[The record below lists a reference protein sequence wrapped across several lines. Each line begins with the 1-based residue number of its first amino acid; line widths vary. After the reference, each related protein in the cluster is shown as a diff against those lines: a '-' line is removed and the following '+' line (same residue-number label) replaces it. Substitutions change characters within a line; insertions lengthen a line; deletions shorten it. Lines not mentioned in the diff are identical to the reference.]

1 MPMLLY
7 LHGFNSSPQSKKA
20 METRDWCADHAPE
33 LTFVCPA
40 LPPFAESA
48 MGILRSLIE
57 RQLPEPVYLIG
68 SSMGGFFATCLAEQ
82 YNLRAVLI
90 NPAVSPGRGLHSW
103 LGENSNYHTGETWI
117 FEPRHID
124 QYSALDPDEIRYK
137 NNYKVLLQTGDE
149 VLDYRDAQRRYQG
162 ADISI
167 EQQGDHSFINYH
179 QHLESIIQFLMS
191 TPAANNPIDPV
202 SR

>member
-7 LHGFNSSPQSKKA
+7 LHGFNSSPESKKA
-20 METRDWCADHAPE
+20 LQTRDWCAEKAPD

-40 LPPFAESA
+40 LPPFAEPA
-48 MGILRSLIE
+48 MDILRSLIE
-57 RQLPEPVYLIG
+57 QQLPEPVYLIG
-68 SSMGGFFATCLAEQ
+68 SSMGGFFATCLVEQ

-90 NPAVSPGRGLHSW
+90 NPAVSPGRGLHRW
-103 LGENSNYHTGETWI
+103 LGENSNYITGEKWV

-124 QYSALDPDEIRYK
+124 QYMALDPDEIKYK

-149 VLDYRDAQRRYQG
+149 VLDYRDAQSRYQG
-162 ADISI
+162 SDMSI

-179 QHLESIIQFLMS
+179 QHLASIVQFLMA
-191 TPAANNPIDPV
+191 TPTITKLTP
-202 SR
+202 

>member
-20 METRDWCADHAPE
+20 LQTQRWCADNAPD
-33 LTFVCPA
+33 LKFACPP

-48 MGILRSLIE
+48 IGLLRALIE
-57 RQLPEPVYLIG
+57 TRLPEPVYLVG

-82 YNLRAVLI
+82 YNLPAVLI
-90 NPAVSPGRGLHSW
+90 NPAVSPGRGLHKW
-103 LGENSNYHTGETWI
+103 LGENSNYMTGEKWV

-124 QYSALDPDEIRYK
+124 QNLALDPSEISVK
-137 NNYKVLLQTGDE
+137 NNYKVLLQAGDE
-149 VLDYRDAQRRYQG
+149 VLDYRDAQSRYQG
-162 ADISI
+162 CDMII
-167 EQQGDHSFINYH
+167 EEQGDHSFINYD
-179 QHLESIIQFLMS
+179 QHLAAIYQFLIS
-191 TPAANNPIDPV
+191 APANNNQIDPV